1 MNPLKR
7 LTFGLNKDFNQV
19 AEVSRT
25 AEVVIFWK
33 TFLDFTEKSSTEW
46 SPWLRTFPSRISQI
60 KYEVK
65 KWANVSQA
73 QPEIM

>member
-33 TFLDFTEKSSTEW
+33 TFLDFTEKSSTNEA
-46 SPWLRTFPSRISQI
+46 PG
-60 KYEVK
+60 
-65 KWANVSQA
+65 
-73 QPEIM
+73 